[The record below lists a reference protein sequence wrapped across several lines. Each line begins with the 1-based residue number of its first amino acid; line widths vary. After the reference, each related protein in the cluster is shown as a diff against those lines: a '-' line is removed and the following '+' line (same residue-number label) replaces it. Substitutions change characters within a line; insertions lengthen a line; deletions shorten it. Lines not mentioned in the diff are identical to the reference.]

1 VLPPIDP
8 ARNVMS
14 ERDLTSPDGTPELG
28 VPSANGAPGARIT
41 VVFPLY
47 RAAGTVAGLVEAIA
61 RQRPPAGL
69 DPARW
74 LEVIFMDDASG
85 DGTVERLRQ
94 ELETADLPFRVRVC
108 ENERNLGLARN
119 LNRGLA
125 MVETDYVLTC
135 HGDCRFGS
143 DDYVAR
149 AVDLLDGNPDVAA
162 VSGQSIAD
170 VEAGLSRVE
179 KVYLA
184 ANLMDVFPDGGEDLV
199 PVGFAEGRCDSFRM
213 APLAAAGFY
222 ETALRTA
229 GEDQV
234 LAARM
239 RTDGYRV
246 CQAPGLR
253 YYLSVSSAQD
263 SLLKLI
269 RHAQLFGRVHPYLL
283 LVNRGTL
290 AGAAGATAG
299 RNRTRRSMLRALQ
312 LLGGA
317 SWVWLG
323 ASLATRRPSAVPSVL
338 IVGTTLAKARLFR
351 RYVRD
356 LRFGPGDLVALAAL
370 QPALDLSYAAGF
382 LKGLTLLVR
391 RGDRTIA

>member
-1 VLPPIDP
+1 
-8 ARNVMS
+8 
-14 ERDLTSPDGTPELG
+14 
-28 VPSANGAPGARIT
+28 VPNENGAPGARIT
-41 VVFPLY
+41 VVFPIY
-47 RAAGTVAGLVEAIA
+47 RAAEAVAGLVKGIA
-61 RQRPPAGL
+61 RQRPPANA

-74 LEVIFMDDASG
+74 VDVIFIDNASPDDTIG
-85 DGTVERLRQ
+85 RLRG
-94 ELETADLPFRVRVC
+94 ELDAARLPFRVRVVQND
-108 ENERNLGLARN
+108 ENLGLARSF
-119 LNRGLA
+119 NRALG

-135 HGDCRFGS
+135 HADCRFGS

-149 AVDLLDGNPDVAA
+149 AVDLLDGNPDVAV

-184 ANLMDVFPDGGEDLV
+184 ANLMDVFPDGKEDLV
-199 PVGFAEGRCDSFRM
+199 PLGFAEGRCDGFRM
-213 APLAAAGFY
+213 AALRGAGFY
-222 ETALRTA
+222 DTTLRRA

-234 LAARM
+234 LSSRM
-239 RTDGYRV
+239 RADGYRV
-246 CQAPGLR
+246 CRAPGLR
-253 YYLSVSSAQD
+253 YYLSVSSDQD
-263 SLLKLI
+263 SLLKLV

-290 AGAAGATAG
+290 PGAAGAKAG
-299 RNRTRRSMLRALQ
+299 RNRTQRSALRALQ

-323 ASLATRRPSAVPSVL
+323 ASLATRRPTAPPTAL
-338 IVGTTLAKARLFR
+338 IVGTTLAKSALFG
-351 RYVRD
+351 RYVRH
-356 LRFGPGDLVALAAL
+356 LGFGRGDLAALAAL

-382 LKGLTLLVR
+382 LKGLALLVR

>member
-1 VLPPIDP
+1 MP
-8 ARNVMS
+8 
-14 ERDLTSPDGTPELG
+14 TQ
-28 VPSANGAPGARIT
+28 NGAAGARIT

-47 RAAGTVAGLVEAIA
+47 QAAASVAGLVEAVA
-61 RQRPPAGL
+61 RQRPPANA
-69 DPARW
+69 DPGRW
-74 LEVIFMDDASG
+74 VEVIFMDDASR
-85 DGTVERLRQ
+85 DDTVDRLRR
-94 ELETADLPFRVRVC
+94 ELETADLPFRVRVV
-108 ENERNLGLARN
+108 ENEQNVGLARS
-119 LNRGLA
+119 LNRALG

-149 AVDLLDGNPDVAA
+149 AVGLLDGNPDVAV

-184 ANLMDVFPDGGEDLV
+184 ANLMDVFPDGEDGLV

-213 APLAAAGFY
+213 AALQAAGFY
-222 ETALRTA
+222 DTTLRTA

-234 LAARM
+234 LASRM
-239 RTDGYRV
+239 RADGYRV
-246 CQAPGLR
+246 CRAPGLR
-253 YYLSVSSAQD
+253 YYLSVSTAQD
-263 SLLKLI
+263 SLLKLV

-283 LVNRGTL
+283 LASRGTL
-290 AGAAGATAG
+290 PGAVGATAG

-317 SWVWLG
+317 SWVWL
-323 ASLATRRPSAVPSVL
+323 ATSLATRRPAAPPAAL
-338 IVGTTLAKARLFR
+338 IVGTTLAKSGLFR
-351 RYVRD
+351 RYVRH
-356 LRFGPGDLVALAAL
+356 LRFGRGDLAALAAI